1 MLRPAFARD
10 KPKKIF
16 YCCQKNFDNEKF
28 EVELKKH
35 LSSALDFEWLHLAF
49 KTTLERFASL
59 QQKAVPNNNQTFMTK
74 TLPKAIMKGSKLKNN
89 FKKERNTKNCS
100 DYKEQQHYCSKL
112 LKDSKT
118 RLFNNLKVENV
129 TENKGFWKT
138 IRPFFTD
145 ETKNTENY

>member
-1 MLRPAFARD
+1 
-10 KPKKIF
+10 
-16 YCCQKNFDNEKF
+16 
-28 EVELKKH
+28 
-35 LSSALDFEWLHLAF
+35 
-49 KTTLERFASL
+49 
-59 QQKAVPNNNQTFMTK
+59 MTK

-89 FKKERNTKNCS
+89 LKKERNTKNCS
-100 DYKEQQHYCSKL
+100 DYKEQQHYFSKL